1 MKRPNDPTGVDFDFS
16 QDQDSPLALV
26 KNSPDN
32 EIPNRIN
39 LSEEFELEKTEQEIQ
54 EENENK
60 LFDDLTKLLNQE
72 NSVIGESLDEYV
84 SSVIESNRDYML
96 YNRHI
101 SNLHNIYTF
110 YFDALFDDDL
120 RPTTSSRVF
129 RGGASGVACDGE
141 MILNGD
147 PLHNAFLTAGIA
159 KTYEELAHDFDKQE
173 YLKLHLKN
181 LEDIYSNVINVFFDI
196 LIETDEPPNEERQKI
211 IQFIELLRSGRYNKE
226 WNYYT
231 SVLEHLDKSCNSLDE
246 LTIVKVKKIE
256 EDKRPIDYDQLILD
270 GYIFEVGDNEYYYC
284 TIDNQ
289 PVEPIFEERDFYCRV
304 SDNPT
309 SNQKLWP
316 LIFPRETS
324 KAKLD
329 NYFGQEMLDIK
340 YAPGLIDPKTT
351 GPYNPEMFEITSDV
365 SGVQLFQRMQN
376 INLENDAENDDSTN
390 ARIFLMD
397 GINNFIKYFGSKHVI
412 SDESTIRFVEHE
424 GKFIGLSFSIVS
436 IISIGE
442 PQIETQIETPF
453 ELHYGDTTIRNIS
466 DFVKENNGIVPLI
479 FTATES
485 QISWTRIHSFA
496 KIIYEGIPEKIKNA
510 VFAQLRDDTAQ
521 KLLTHILIS
530 LKSFGDSLQVYYAKR
545 LQDYMKIKGF
555 GLPLYISTTD
565 KNVGAESIFIQSQVC
580 IIGTG
585 IRPHEEFSQK
595 YPEFFTLEGTNKEDG
610 SKTITTNKPTLQPE
624 KIEES
629 IKKTCFELLPE
640 SPLHDV
646 SIDEM
651 CHALTETH
659 LFNDT
664 GIKQLNVLLENYND
678 LKNSTEDKSK
688 KKTLLKI
695 DGFLKKTAHVVKLV
709 EEYNTP
715 IEETKKEF
723 TNGKNVLFQKLET
736 IKNLI
741 NASVFSKIKNVTPN
755 TLTKQ
760 LPTLEIFEQKLHLFK
775 FSNIC
780 DDKLIDYSSRYLNPS
795 FYSEIDRVSKN
806 YLEFMRKTSEQIHSL
821 LTRFTRVEIP
831 TATRESKNRTASKGV
846 ANLLD
851 RIREEKVSESTKM
864 LSLQKKLEAT
874 IICIEELE
882 NVDESISRT
891 KKHIAKMKKFKKE
904 LEKIKS
910 EIDNVSRMQTN
921 KHKEGMDLENVKN
934 KIVGT
939 IQRLRNGFSEITQK
953 FTFKGGKRLK
963 NKRRNDRFTKK
974 TNYNKFRKTFR
985 KTIRKT
991 FQKNKKRNTCK
1002 KYKITSG
1009 NNRNYKKH
1017 KKTQH
1022 KQRKHSRKII

>member
-1 MKRPNDPTGVDFDFS
+1 MKRPYDPSGVDFNFS

-26 KNSPDN
+26 KNSSDN
-32 EIPNRIN
+32 EILNRIN
-39 LSEEFELEKTEQEIQ
+39 LSKEFKLEKTEEQEQLQ

-60 LFDDLTKLLNQE
+60 LLEELTELLSQE
-72 NSVIGESLDEYV
+72 NSVIEESLDEYV
-84 SSVIESNRDYML
+84 SCVIESNRDYML

-141 MILNGD
+141 MILNED
-147 PLHNAFLTAGIA
+147 FLHTAFLTTGIA

-231 SVLEHLDKSCNSLDE
+231 SVLEYLDKSCNSLDE

-256 EDKRPIDYDQLILD
+256 EDKRPIDYDQLISD

-289 PVEPIFEERDFYCRV
+289 PVQPIFEERDFYCRV

-316 LIFPRETS
+316 LIFPRDTETTH
-324 KAKLD
+324 LD
-329 NYFGQEMLDIK
+329 NYFREKMVDIK
-340 YAPGLIDPKTT
+340 YAPGLIDPKTIA
-351 GPYNPEMFEITSDV
+351 PYDPVVFEIS
-365 SGVQLFQRMQN
+365 SGVIGIERLQRMQN
-376 INLENDAENDDSTN
+376 INLENEDSTN

-397 GINNFIKYFGSKHVI
+397 GINNFIQYFRSVNI
-412 SDESTIRFVEHE
+412 ILDPSTIRFVEQG
-424 GKFIGLSFSIVS
+424 GKFIGLSFFID
-436 IISIGE
+436 G
-442 PQIETQIETPF
+442 TQF
-453 ELHYGDTTIRNIS
+453 KLHYGDTTIRNIS
-466 DFVKENNGIVPLI
+466 DFVKENHGIVPLSL
-479 FTATES
+479 TATES
-485 QISWTRIHSFA
+485 QISWTRIHLFA
-496 KIIYEGIPEKIKNA
+496 KIIYEGIPEEIKNA

-521 KLLTHILIS
+521 KFLTHILIS

-545 LQDYMKIKGF
+545 LQDYMKIREF

-565 KNVGAESIFIQSQVC
+565 KNVGAESMFIQSQVC

-595 YPEFFTLEGTNKEDG
+595 YPKFFTLEGTNKEDG

-640 SPLHDV
+640 FPSPDV
-646 SIDEM
+646 SIHDM
-651 CHALTETH
+651 CHALTETP

-664 GIKQLNVLLENYND
+664 GIEQLNTLLENYNSS
-678 LKNSTEDKSK
+678 KNSTEDEFK
-688 KKTLLKI
+688 KKSLLKI

-715 IEETKKEF
+715 LEEMKKEL

-780 DDKLIDYSSRYLNPS
+780 DDKLVSYSSHYLNPIFS
-795 FYSEIDRVSKN
+795 GEIDRVSKN
-806 YLEFMRKTSEQIHSL
+806 YLEFMEESRKQIHSL
-821 LTRFTRVEIP
+821 LTRFMMVEIP

-846 ANLLD
+846 TNLLD

-864 LSLQKKLEAT
+864 LGLQKKLEAT

-882 NVDESISRT
+882 NIDIDESISRT
-891 KKHIAKMKKFKKE
+891 KKHIAKINKFKKE
-904 LEKIKS
+904 LEKTRR
-910 EIDNVSRMQTN
+910 EIEIESRMQTS
-921 KHKEGMDLENVKN
+921 KHKEGMNLENVKN

-939 IQRLRNGFSEITQK
+939 IQRLRNGFDEITQK
-953 FTFKGGKRLK
+953 LSFKGGKRLK
-963 NKRRNDRFTKK
+963 NKRQNVRFTKK
-974 TNYNKFRKTFR
+974 PNHNKFRE
-985 KTIRKT
+985 TIRKT
-991 FQKNKKRNTCK
+991 FQKNKKRKTCK
-1002 KYKITSG
+1002 KYKITRG
-1009 NNRNYKKH
+1009 NNRNHKKH
-1017 KKTQH
+1017 KKTHH
-1022 KQRKHSRKII
+1022 KQRKHSRKGNNINLY

>member
-1 MKRPNDPTGVDFDFS
+1 LLEELTE
-16 QDQDSPLALV
+16 L
-26 KNSPDN
+26 
-32 EIPNRIN
+32 
-39 LSEEFELEKTEQEIQ
+39 LS
-54 EENENK
+54 
-60 LFDDLTKLLNQE
+60 QE

-101 SNLHNIYTF
+101 INLHNIYTF

-129 RGGASGVACDGE
+129 RGGASGVACDGD

-231 SVLEHLDKSCNSLDE
+231 SVLEYLDKSCNSLDE

-256 EDKRPIDYDQLILD
+256 EDKRPIDYDQLISD

-289 PVEPIFEERDFYCRV
+289 PVQPIFEERDFYCRV

-316 LIFPRETS
+316 LIFPRDTETTY
-324 KAKLD
+324 LD
-329 NYFGQEMLDIK
+329 NYFREKMVDIK
-340 YAPGLIDPKTT
+340 YAPGLIDPKTIA
-351 GPYNPEMFEITSDV
+351 PYDPVVFEISSDV
-365 SGVQLFQRMQN
+365 SGVERLQRMQN
-376 INLENDAENDDSTN
+376 INLENEDSTN

-397 GINNFIKYFGSKHVI
+397 GINNFIQYFRSVNII
-412 SDESTIRFVEHE
+412 SDPSTIRFVEQGE
-424 GKFIGLSFSIVS
+424 KFIGLSFF
-436 IISIGE
+436 IGR
-442 PQIETQIETPF
+442 TQF
-453 ELHYGDTTIRNIS
+453 KLHYGDTTIRNIS
-466 DFVKENNGIVPLI
+466 DFVKANDGIVPLSL
-479 FTATES
+479 TATES
-485 QISWTRIHSFA
+485 QISWTRIHLFA
-496 KIIYEGIPEKIKNA
+496 KIIYEGIPEEIKNA
-510 VFAQLRDDTAQ
+510 VFAQLRDDATQ
-521 KLLTHILIS
+521 KFLTHILIS

-545 LQDYMKIKGF
+545 LQDYMKIREF

-565 KNVGAESIFIQSQVC
+565 KNVGAESMFIQSQIC

-595 YPEFFTLEGTNKEDG
+595 YPKFFTLEGTNKEDG

-640 SPLHDV
+640 FPSSDV
-646 SIDEM
+646 SIHEM
-651 CHALTETH
+651 CRALTETP

-664 GIKQLNVLLENYND
+664 GIEQLNALLENYNAP
-678 LKNSTEDKSK
+678 KNSTEDEFK
-688 KKTLLKI
+688 KKSLLKI

-715 IEETKKEF
+715 LEEMKKGL

-780 DDKLIDYSSRYLNPS
+780 DDKLIDYSSQYLHPS
-795 FYSEIDRVSKN
+795 FSDEIDKVSKN

-851 RIREEKVSESTKM
+851 RFREEKVSESTKM
-864 LSLQKKLEAT
+864 LGLQKKLEAT
-874 IICIEELE
+874 IISIEELE

-891 KKHIAKMKKFKKE
+891 KKHIAKMNKFKKE
-904 LEKIKS
+904 LEKIRS
-910 EIDNVSRMQTN
+910 EIGNVSRMQTS

-939 IQRLRNGFSEITQK
+939 IQRLRGGFNEITQK
-953 FTFKGGKRLK
+953 LTLKGGGKQLK
-963 NKRRNDRFTKK
+963 NKRRNVRFTKK
-974 TNYNKFRKTFR
+974 PNHNKFRE
-985 KTIRKT
+985 TIRKI
-991 FQKNKKRNTCK
+991 FQKNKKRKTCK
-1002 KYKITSG
+1002 KYKITCG

-1022 KQRKHSRKII
+1022 KQRKHSRK